1 MVKIEFNGKPFDPS
15 TFEDAILAAALQA
28 AAEQVRRKV
37 GSIRDP
43 DTGEFPTVVVYA
55 TPPST
60 IAVRVEGSDAVVAR
74 VLRVLEPDAGVEA
87 VRPPT
92 ATGSPKVFLSYATE
106 DREIASLVAT
116 SLQSAGIDTWWDM
129 WEISAGDSLRQKID
143 AGIGGCTHFVVL
155 VTPTSIQKPWVN
167 QEMDA
172 GFVRMLDSKA
182 RFVPLRIGLA
192 ATGLPPLLR
201 GMYSPEVL
209 GPEYDIQ
216 QLINDIHG
224 TTRKP
229 PIGRAPQVNS
239 AAPSATGISP
249 AAMAVARKF
258 VEDSTTGMPFDVQ
271 FSSESLATLTGLTRD
286 DLSDAIH
293 ELSDLLQHRQYSGGD
308 AITAEAELYARFDAL
323 WQPWDPTLDAL
334 TLASALI
341 SDQSFPRN
349 SEAIAEQLGWA
360 PRRLNPALAYLMT
373 RRLAQ
378 TLTSIG
384 DGSFLAYRVNPTDAT
399 RRYVKSRSIL

>member
-1 MVKIEFNGKPFDPS
+1 
-15 TFEDAILAAALQA
+15 
-28 AAEQVRRKV
+28 
-37 GSIRDP
+37 
-43 DTGEFPTVVVYA
+43 
-55 TPPST
+55 
-60 IAVRVEGSDAVVAR
+60 
-74 VLRVLEPDAGVEA
+74 
-87 VRPPT
+87 
-92 ATGSPKVFLSYATE
+92 
-106 DREIASLVAT
+106 
-116 SLQSAGIDTWWDM
+116 
-129 WEISAGDSLRQKID
+129 
-143 AGIGGCTHFVVL
+143 
-155 VTPTSIQKPWVN
+155 
-167 QEMDA
+167 
-172 GFVRMLDSKA
+172 
-182 RFVPLRIGLA
+182 
-192 ATGLPPLLR
+192 
-201 GMYSPEVL
+201 
-209 GPEYDIQ
+209 
-216 QLINDIHG
+216 
-224 TTRKP
+224 
-229 PIGRAPQVNS
+229 
-239 AAPSATGISP
+239 
-249 AAMAVARKF
+249 MAVARKF